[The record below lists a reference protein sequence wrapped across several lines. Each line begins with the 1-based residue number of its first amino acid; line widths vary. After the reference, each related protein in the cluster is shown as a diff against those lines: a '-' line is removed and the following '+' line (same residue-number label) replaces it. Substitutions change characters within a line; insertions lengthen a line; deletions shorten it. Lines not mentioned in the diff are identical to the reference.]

1 MLSSARPSSDA
12 LSSVGRL
19 KPTFSESRRA
29 GRTRPGAFGTVF
41 GEARSSGASALRLGA
56 LWAMCCKVGLGES
69 TFNVGSCR
77 PEPQADRSESLR
89 STGRGG
95 RRVGVRHLRLTRP
108 TVARLPFHFG
118 DGALLSS
125 CCRFFPKHSKATLR
139 HSKAFYILTGVE
151 QSLGPGC
158 FRGPSHACWA
168 LLLKVYVL
176 QQAVFASASHHA
188 DDADID
194 ADPPWSH
201 EARLAWINCDDEAE
215 SKLAKNAIMM
225 MTMIITHGDDGGVDD
240 GDNDA

>member
-118 DGALLSS
+118 DGAILSS
-125 CCRFFPKHSKATLR
+125 CCRFLPKHSKATLG

-151 QSLGPGC
+151 QSLGLGVSDVRAMPAGHSCLRFTFCNKRFLHLHLIMLMMLILMQIHPGATKHDW
-158 FRGPSHACWA
+158 RG
-168 LLLKVYVL
+168 
-176 QQAVFASASHHA
+176 
-188 DDADID
+188 
-194 ADPPWSH
+194 
-201 EARLAWINCDDEAE
+201 
-215 SKLAKNAIMM
+215 
-225 MTMIITHGDDGGVDD
+225 
-240 GDNDA
+240 